1 MSKSHQLTSNSA
13 SSALLSLFSYPKGSV
28 VFVITDS
35 EEKYF
40 LDLRSEDPTA
50 GKGGDLP
57 SGAAPDLTVR
67 VSEANMIAMITKK
80 LNPQQAFMKGKLKI
94 KGKMP
99 LAMKLTTVLAATAKK
114 LPQSKL

>member
-1 MSKSHQLTSNSA
+1 
-13 SSALLSLFSYPKGSV
+13 
-28 VFVITDS
+28 
-35 EEKYF
+35 
-40 LDLRSEDPTA
+40 
-50 GKGGDLP
+50 
-57 SGAAPDLTVR
+57 